1 MDVAA
6 LSLNNSIRVN
16 PSAGGVGGAAVPAA
30 GGQKPNFG
38 NLLSDLVDKVDG
50 MQKDANTAIQD
61 VVSGKV
67 TDVHQVA
74 VKVQEAGVAFD
85 LMVGVRN
92 RLMEAYQELIKMQP

>member
-1 MDVAA
+1 MDIAA
-6 LSLNNSIRVN
+6 LSLNNPARIN
-16 PSAGGVGGAAVPAA
+16 PSVGGVGAAVPGAA
-30 GGQKPNFG
+30 GDQKSFG
-38 NLLSDLVDKVDG
+38 NLLGDLVDKVDG
-50 MQKDANTAIQD
+50 LQKDANTAIQD
-61 VVSGKV
+61 VVTGKV